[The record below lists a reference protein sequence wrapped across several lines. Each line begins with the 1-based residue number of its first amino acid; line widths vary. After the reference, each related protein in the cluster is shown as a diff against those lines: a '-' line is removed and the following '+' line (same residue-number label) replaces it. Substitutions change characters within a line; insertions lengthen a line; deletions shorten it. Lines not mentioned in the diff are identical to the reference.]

1 MLNTNIGANIYPEV
15 VSISLGENEIKTTIR
30 IDKVDDDVKIH
41 IKDNEGNVLGE
52 SNVFDVEE
60 KPEFGTLFL
69 KLDFRKQQQTSE
81 DLTAIFFCT

>member
-1 MLNTNIGANIYPEV
+1 MKKYCGVIELLIN
-15 VSISLGENEIKTTIR
+15 
-30 IDKVDDDVKIH
+30 
-41 IKDNEGNVLGE
+41 KDNEGNVLGE